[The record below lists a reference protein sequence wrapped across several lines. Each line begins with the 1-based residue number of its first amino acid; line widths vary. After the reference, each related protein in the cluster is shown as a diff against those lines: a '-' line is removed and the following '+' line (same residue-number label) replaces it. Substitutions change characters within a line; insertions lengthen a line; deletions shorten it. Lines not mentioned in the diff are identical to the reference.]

1 MRGIR
6 EIAIIALESGQTR
19 EAEMM
24 LRQLLVA
31 QLEELGSLNE
41 ETQQTLVLLAYSLA
55 MSDTWNEISELL
67 HLLEAADKQ
76 TVGSS
81 RSLLNSIEELRHILA
96 YAHKENQLSA
106 VS

>member
-6 EIAIIALESGQTR
+6 EIAIIALESGQIR
-19 EAEMM
+19 EAETM

-55 MSDTWNEISELL
+55 MSESWSEISELL
-67 HLLEAADKQ
+67 RLLEAAAKQ
-76 TVGSS
+76 AVVSPQS
-81 RSLLNSIEELRHILA
+81 MHNSIEELRHILS
-96 YAHKENQLSA
+96 YAHKENQLTA
-106 VS
+106 VG